1 MFLRFSRYRFR
12 DGAEIEGYGLLRSHT
27 AVVAAA
33 PGCKSAWLAQGQHPS
48 TEFVVVALFE
58 DEASLRSFEGKL
70 RSDPTLSGD
79 SFALLRLTR
88 QPPEMTQYDVR
99 RID

>member
-1 MFLRFSRYRFR
+1 VFLRFSRYRFR
-12 DGAEIEGYGLLRSHT
+12 DGAEADGFEILRRHA

-33 PGCKSAWLAQGQHPS
+33 PGCENAWLAQGQHPS
-48 TEFVVVALFE
+48 TEFILVALFR
-58 DEASLRSFEGKL
+58 DEPSLKSFEGRL

-88 QPPEMTQYDVR
+88 QPPEMTEYEVR
-99 RID
+99 SIE